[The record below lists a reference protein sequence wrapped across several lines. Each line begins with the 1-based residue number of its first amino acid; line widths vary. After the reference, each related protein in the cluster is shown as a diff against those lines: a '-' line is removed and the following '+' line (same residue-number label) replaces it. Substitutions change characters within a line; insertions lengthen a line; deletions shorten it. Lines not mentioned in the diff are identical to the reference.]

1 MTEIS
6 VGLKAGRKV
15 AIVATGHTGFSERGS
30 DVVCAGVSA
39 LVQAL
44 FYGFHEVLKQRGQR
58 SAIDKENEKMSL
70 DWTECSASEGD
81 VLAETIIGSLKEIAR
96 VYPDHV
102 RIVEV
107 HVNELDF

>member
-6 VGLKAGRKV
+6 VGLKDGKKV
-15 AIVATGHTGFSERGS
+15 ALVAAGHTGFSGRGS

-44 FYGFHEVLKQRGQR
+44 FYGFQAVLKDIGLR
-58 SAIDKENEKMSL
+58 SASDGEKTKMSL
-70 DWTECSASEGD
+70 DWSACPSQAGD
-81 VLAETIIGSLKEIAR
+81 VIAETVIGSLKEIAR

-102 RIVEV
+102 RILEV

>member
-44 FYGFHEVLKQRGQR
+44 FYGFHEVLKQRGLR
-58 SAIDKENEKMSL
+58 SAIDKENAKMSL
-70 DWTECSASEGD
+70 DWTECSASEMSWRRPFW
-81 VLAETIIGSLKEIAR
+81 LAKELPGFI
-96 VYPDHV
+96 P
-102 RIVEV
+102 IMS
-107 HVNELDF
+107 ELWRCT